1 MKRVSV
7 IIVNYNTQKV
17 TSECIDSIF
26 ENTSGIDFEVIL
38 VDNASTDGSKEF
50 FQKDSRINYIYNDE
64 NIGFGRANN
73 VGVKIAKGDNILF
86 LNSDTLLKN
95 NAMKILSDY
104 LDLNP
109 NVGICGGNLINKNG
123 NPSYSF
129 SRYYPSIYE
138 ELNSLFFNI
147 LDKIRYGKNLN
158 YNNTGHPMNVAS
170 ISGADLMVKKHLIK
184 DGNAFNE
191 KFFMYYE
198 DTELCF
204 RIKKSG
210 YLVHSVPEAKIIHL
224 WGSSKGSNLISARME
239 RSRNIFYSISYSSGY
254 TKSANA
260 IRKAKI
266 LLKKASP
273 FRQTRQRWREME
285 YTIHDVNNIQ

>member
-26 ENTSGIDFEVIL
+26 EKTSGIDFEVIL
-38 VDNASTDGSKEF
+38 VDNASTDGSKEY
-50 FQKDSRINYIYNDE
+50 FQKDSRIKYIYNDE

-73 VGVKIAKGDNILF
+73 LGVKIAEGDNILF

-95 NAMKILSDY
+95 NAIKILSDY
-104 LDLNP
+104 LDSNP
-109 NVGICGGNLINKNG
+109 KVGICGGNLIDKNG

-147 LDKIRYGKNLN
+147 PDIILYGKNLN
-158 YNNTGHPMNVAS
+158 YNSTGHPMNVAS
-170 ISGADLMVKKHLIK
+170 ISGADLMVKKHLIE

-204 RIKKSG
+204 RTKKSG
-210 YLVHSVPEAKIIHL
+210 YLVQSVPEARIIHL
-224 WGSSKGSNLISARME
+224 WGSSKSSNLISSRME
-239 RSRNIFYSISYSSGY
+239 QSRKIFYSISYTSEY
-254 TKSANA
+254 TKSADA

-273 FRQTRQRWREME
+273 FRQTRQRWKEME
-285 YTIHDVNNIQ
+285 SIIHNVNNIQ